1 MSADREQQ
9 VGQAFMALVAG
20 LVDGEDL
27 VEMYVNLTQSCADL
41 LDVASAGLLLADSV
55 GLLHVAAASSESL
68 RDLDVFQLQ
77 RNEGP
82 CLDCFR
88 SGAVVSAP
96 DLSLNV
102 DRWPHFA
109 AAAQAAGFVSVH
121 ALPLRLHQAVLGAL
135 GLFGTTP
142 GRLSRRDLEL
152 AQSLAHVAA
161 VALVAGRAAADRTL
175 VNEQL
180 QRALD
185 SRVRLEQAKGL
196 ISQLGDMGVD
206 QAFAVIRRYARDHN
220 LRLGDVAVALVTRQL
235 AGDVVLAYAKRH
247 SN

>member
-9 VGQAFMALVAG
+9 VGQAFMSLVAG

-27 VEMYVNLTQSCADL
+27 VELYVNLTQSCADL
-41 LDVASAGLLLADSV
+41 LDVASAGLLLADTG

-68 RDLDVFQLQ
+68 RDLDLFQLQ

-88 SGAVVSAP
+88 GGVVVVAP
-96 DLSLNV
+96 DLSADA

-109 AAAQAAGFVSVH
+109 AAAQAVGFVSVH

-135 GLFGTTP
+135 GLFGTAP

-185 SRVRLEQAKGL
+185 SRVKLEQAKGL
-196 ISQLGDMGVD
+196 ISQLGDIGVD
-206 QAFAVIRRYARDHN
+206 QAFAAIRRYARDHN
-220 LRLGDVAVALVTRQL
+220 MRLGDVAAGLVSRQL
-235 AGDVVLAYAKRH
+235 AGDLVLAHARRH
-247 SN
+247 TT